1 MVFLEPLLQCFA
13 GRQGVQLGKEGWLQK
28 SLQLNEGH
36 ISFRAGLVFII
47 FFFLIYWSNVS
58 KVHLFQQWRNSNG
71 KGHFM
76 PAGCR

>member
-47 FFFLIYWSNVS
+47 FFFNLLEQCFQGSLISAME
-58 KVHLFQQWRNSNG
+58 K
-71 KGHFM
+71 
-76 PAGCR
+76 

>member
-13 GRQGVQLGKEGWLQK
+13 GREGVQLGKEGWLQK

-36 ISFRAGLVFII
+36 ISFRAGLVF
-47 FFFLIYWSNVS
+47 FFFFKIYWSNVS
-58 KVHLFQQWRNSNG
+58 KVHLFQQRRNSSG